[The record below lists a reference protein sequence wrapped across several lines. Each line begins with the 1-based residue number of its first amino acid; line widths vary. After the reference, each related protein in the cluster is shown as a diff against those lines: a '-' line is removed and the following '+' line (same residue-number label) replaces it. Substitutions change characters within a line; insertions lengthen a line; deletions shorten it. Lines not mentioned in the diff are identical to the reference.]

1 MSRLTNPI
9 TPTDFLFTGIRFLF
23 FYSFFMIVFDVN
35 RSNWV
40 STGSHHTLFPLLI
53 HTH

>member
-9 TPTDFLFTGIRFLF
+9 TPTDFEITGIRLLF
-23 FYSFFMIVFDVN
+23 FSNFFMIVFDVN

-40 STGSHHTLFPLLI
+40 STDSQHILFPQLI
-53 HTH
+53 RAH